1 MKTLIKQNQMALDL
15 AVFFASPAGAV
26 GSALLLIIA
35 DCVMN
40 AFAIGEIFGA
50 RMMGLVDGEGIN
62 WIAFVF
68 AMFITLGLSFSQVAA
83 FILLKIDVLS
93 IASAEAR
100 TSATKANDKLDFL
113 GNMLCNFSS
122 VISLMSVG
130 IYLFKGVSYTALLVM
145 LTTPIFYCKLI
156 LFLPIA
162 IGVPRAISGFARYI
176 YSKYNDLLV
185 DANKIIIDKAKD
197 AMREYVEPTTE
208 EGSESEEEG
217 ISAKIKRLKRTRLKT
232 A

>member
-15 AVFFASPAGAV
+15 AIFFASPAGAV

-40 AFAIGEIFGA
+40 AFAIGEIFGV
-50 RMMGLVDGEGIN
+50 RMTGFVDGTGIN
-62 WIAFVF
+62 WVAFVF
-68 AMFITLGLSFSQVAA
+68 AIFITLGLSFSQVAS
-83 FILLKIDVLS
+83 FILLKIDVNAIS
-93 IASAEAR
+93 SAEGKTQAR
-100 TSATKANDKLDFL
+100 TANRKLDFL

-130 IYLFKGVSYTALLVM
+130 IYLFKGVSYDSLLIM
-145 LTTPIFYCKLI
+145 LTTPIFYCKLM

-185 DANKIIIDKAKD
+185 DANNIIIDKATD
-197 AMREYVEPTTE
+197 AMMRYVDPITE
-208 EGSESEEEG
+208 EEELN
-217 ISAKIKRLKRTRLKT
+217 SKIKRLKRTKLKT